1 MPPKRAA
8 TKDSRITKKT
18 AAPTRPSLPR
28 AAKSKSRYRT
38 RTQIKHVEDET
49 SDDQEAEQTNKEE
62 PPITSPPSEKAIP
75 PLLTNQTIT
84 TPNDPKIEKPKTPT
98 TRILQQEEDLAAKAD
113 AVWALHRHH
122 NHSHNQ
128 SPISSPLRHHTPS
141 LNASRRNSSSSSS
154 SNEPYPGPPLADPRL
169 SPTSNRRLLTER
181 AKFAA
186 RWAADVVAQSEKIPL
201 EEYTIP
207 KRRPGVLKGGEGGE
221 DEDGDGDEVE
231 RWRPEKPVWESVVSE
246 EDMRIWRRQREDFE
260 RAWREYVVAQR
271 EGVSLFD
278 YTRRV
283 PKEKDEDAG
292 IGLLDHD
299 STNSKTQNKTE
310 TRWKCG
316 RRTKETKGTWRGD
329 GEKGRQ
335 SCGSGLNM
343 RRESLESSNSGGSL
357 FSGTSPRLP
366 LPHEGASPRQS
377 SPEKQLE
384 AESSSSTGSVE
395 APTTLQAR
403 LNSTSPEP
411 ILSTHSDDTEPS
423 PKPGTFF
430 IASPL
435 KPLFSDNMLKG
446 KTVKVE
452 SPPEVGQRSSGSDRW
467 SADWSTNLFCREEL
481 AIMIDHSV
489 ENVHL
494 DCPHCD
500 LVIREGFPIP
510 LPFVFKEKCVC
521 TYPQLQAQGY
531 RAQMKPNLVSGRRLK
546 GKDKVALGDVEF
558 ENAVEEKKRVIGEV
572 IDRNEEEMKMAA
584 RRENDIGHERSK
596 ITCAIRRGKM
606 NPAKREASM
615 VSGLGVD
622 SSSSLVRGREVTGK
636 RGGEETAP
644 PGVEKKRKGSSTTKN
659 TSTAVKKTKIS
670 RKR

>member
-38 RTQIKHVEDET
+38 RTQIKHIEDET
-49 SDDQEAEQTNKEE
+49 TEDQEAEQTKEIK
-62 PPITSPPSEKAIP
+62 PSTTSPPSEKAIP

-84 TPNDPKIEKPKTPT
+84 PPNDPKIEKPKTPT

-122 NHSHNQ
+122 NHSQHQ
-128 SPISSPLRHHTPS
+128 SPTSSPLRHHTPS

-154 SNEPYPGPPLADPRL
+154 SNEHYPGPPLADPRL

-186 RWAADVVAQSEKIPL
+186 RWAADVVAQSENVPL

-207 KRRPGVLKGGEGGE
+207 KKRPGVLKGGEGGE
-221 DEDGDGDEVE
+221 DGDGDGDEVD

-246 EDMRIWRRQREDFE
+246 EDMSSWGRQREYFE
-260 RAWREYVVAQR
+260 RAWREDMVAQR

-278 YTRRV
+278 YARRV
-283 PKEKDEDAG
+283 FKEKDEDADVA
-292 IGLLDHD
+292 LLDHD
-299 STNSKTQNKTE
+299 STNSKTQDKRE
-310 TRWKCG
+310 TRWRCG
-316 RRTKETKGTWRGD
+316 RRTKETKGTWRGG

-335 SCGSGLNM
+335 SSNCGSGLNI
-343 RRESLESSNSGGSL
+343 RKESLESSNSGGSL

-377 SPEKQLE
+377 SPVKQLE
-384 AESSSSTGSVE
+384 AESGSSTGSVE

-423 PKPGTFF
+423 PTPGTFF
-430 IASPL
+430 ISNTPP

-446 KTVKVE
+446 KMVKVE
-452 SPPEVGQRSSGSDRW
+452 SLPEVGQRSSGSDGR
-467 SADWSTNLFCREEL
+467 SLDWTTNLFYHEEL

-500 LVIREGFPIP
+500 LVIRAGFPIP
-510 LPFVFKEKCVC
+510 LPFVMKKKCVC
-521 TYPQLQAQGY
+521 TYPQLQAKGY
-531 RAQMKPNLVSGRRLK
+531 RAQIKSNPMRGK
-546 GKDKVALGDVEF
+546 GKDQVALGDAGF
-558 ENAVEEKKRVIGEV
+558 ESAIEEKRRVIGEA
-572 IDRNEEEMKMAA
+572 IDTDRTEEEMMMAT
-584 RRENDIGHERSK
+584 RRENDIGPQRPK
-596 ITCAIRRGKM
+596 ITCGIRPGKM
-606 NPAKREASM
+606 IPCDERGFDGIRSGRGLKLDPTSRERGDGEA
-615 VSGLGVD
+615 G
-622 SSSSLVRGREVTGK
+622 RRICCNYWGREEEEGFINDK
-636 RGGEETAP
+636 EELHSGEED
-644 PGVEKKRKGSSTTKN
+644 
-659 TSTAVKKTKIS
+659 
-670 RKR
+670 